1 MLGSRCVWADV
12 WNVCL
17 FWVLDFI
24 TIIDGCPE
32 SDGLMV
38 TRKVGVSFSFVRFDG
53 RSVAGTVG
61 SWGLIDFIFLI
72 SRELPISYN
81 MNFKFNT
88 NHIHPTFII
97 WIHISDSIRFSIYTY
112 TCRYYGF
119 CRATGWLIVN
129 CNYKVDDHVHHRT
142 NEISQK
148 YKNKNSS
155 KTTEWSIIEK
165 SQHHV

>member
-1 MLGSRCVWADV
+1 M
-12 WNVCL
+12 
-17 FWVLDFI
+17 
-24 TIIDGCPE
+24 TIMDGCPA
-32 SDGLMV
+32 SDGLTV
-38 TRKVGVSFSFVRFDG
+38 TRKVGVSLSFVRVDG
-53 RSVAGTVG
+53 RSVTGTVG

-72 SRELPISYN
+72 SRELSISYN
-81 MNFKFNT
+81 MNFKFST
-88 NHIHPTFII
+88 NQQYDGT
-97 WIHISDSIRFSIYTY
+97 WIHIVDSISFSIYTY
-112 TCRYYGF
+112 TCRYYCF

-155 KTTEWSIIEK
+155 ETTEWSIIQK

>member
-1 MLGSRCVWADV
+1 M
-12 WNVCL
+12 
-17 FWVLDFI
+17 

-32 SDGLMV
+32 SDGLIV

-81 MNFKFNT
+81 INFKLST
-88 NHIHPTFII
+88 NQKYKWTFLP
-97 WIHISDSIRFSIYTY
+97 HARDSIRCSIYTY
-112 TCRYYGF
+112 TCRYYCF
-119 CRATGWLIVN
+119 CGATGWLIVN
-129 CNYKVDDHVHHRT
+129 CNYKVDDHVRHRT
-142 NEISQK
+142 NEVSQK